1 MVLSG
6 RMPDKELVNFEIE
19 RVFAGW
25 FDASFIHEKKRITNS
40 SSDV

>member
-1 MVLSG
+1 MLN
-6 RMPDKELVNFEIE
+6 KELVNFEIE
-19 RVFAGW
+19 RVYAGW